1 MRLLVA
7 IQKEDHIMGKREC
20 STASVGVKIKLSDV
34 VSQINETHFALIKT
48 MLWDGWI
55 EDENDYFNEVYSS
68 IVWDDMPQDH
78 EEAKEYLTHAF
89 THQGTYHKTRS
100 SAAIPTLDY
109 GCLLDQYLLVPLHTL
124 LSCERW
130 GHDRFGTNSTSRPID
145 FDVLIHSNPY
155 KDIEHTAVVL
165 MLRLHSG

>member
-1 MRLLVA
+1 MRLLVT
-7 IQKEDHIMGKREC
+7 IQKKDSIMGKREC

-34 VSQINETHFALIKT
+34 VSQINETNFALIHT
-48 MLWDGWI
+48 MLCDGWI

-68 IVWDDMPQDH
+68 IVWVDDMPQDH
-78 EEAKEYLTHAF
+78 KEAKEYLTHAF
-89 THQGTYHKTRS
+89 THQGTYHKSRS

-109 GCLLDQYLLVPLHTL
+109 GCLLDQYLLVPFHTV

-130 GHDRFGTNSTSRPID
+130 GHDRYGTNSTSRPID
-145 FDVLIHSNPY
+145 FDLIHSNPY
-155 KDIEHTAVVL
+155 KDIEHITVVF